1 MTMMLNALIFK
12 PSRAPSLPAKSM
24 AFACALLVLSVVAID
39 ANASTAYPVNDE
51 QKQSK
56 ISQTA
61 TEKSS
66 PNGQVTQSVSVTEL
80 LVTQGQ
86 NRITMAIIGDGYTA
100 SDLITKYQPKV
111 TSTLDYFFNNLE
123 KSTPYPRYKNF
134 INLYRIDIPSNESG
148 VDKLSAGIYRDT
160 ALGGE
165 DGCTDYTIGICGAD
179 WALTHAAFD
188 LAEAAGYHSCKSSI
202 VIGAFTSSSKRSGR
216 TSSIWVISCPSCKPQ
231 SPKCTSLTTS
241 CPANSSRLINP

>member
-1 MTMMLNALIFK
+1 
-12 PSRAPSLPAKSM
+12 M

-39 ANASTAYPVNDE
+39 ASASTAYPVNDE

-61 TEKSS
+61 TAKSS

-100 SDLITKYQPKV
+100 DDLITKYQPKV
-111 TSTLDYFFNNLE
+111 ASTLDYLFNNLE

-134 INLYRIDIPSNESG
+134 INVYRIDIASNESG

-165 DGCTDYTIGICGAD
+165 DGCTDYTIGICGAN

-188 LAEAAGYHSCKSSI
+188 LAIEAYLQAL
-202 VIGAFTSSSKRSGR
+202 A
-216 TSSIWVISCPSCKPQ
+216 PQ
-231 SPKCTSLTTS
+231 L
-241 CPANSSRLINP
+241 